1 MPRARF
7 IVACFPFFLA
17 ILANAQDTPYR
28 IGPAPAWVE
37 IAPLPDPNPVPA
49 GEISGGLYY
58 LRIDEQH
65 RVEGR
70 SVDFFSHTAYTIVNT
85 QGIQNGSQLA
95 IDFDPTYQALTL
107 HFVRILRNGEVMDRL
122 DPADVRI
129 LQRETELEYQIY
141 DGTLTASLILED
153 IQTNDL
159 VEYAYTLA
167 GDNPIFEGTYAGGF
181 NAQLD
186 IPVKELTHRLIWP
199 ADRTLNVRSYGTEVE
214 PEIRL
219 LGGAREY
226 RWRLTDVP
234 ALVPDDQLPYWY
246 NPYPWVQV
254 SEWESWEAVATWGRS
269 LFDRVN
275 RPSEALTREVDRIR
289 AGHASPKDRL
299 AAALRFAQDEI
310 RYMGIE
316 IGVNSHEPRSPAEV
330 LQKRFGDCKD
340 KSLLLVA
347 MLRELGIEAHPVL
360 VNTIDA
366 REMDRWLPDA
376 GLFDHAIVRATVGDT
391 VYWFDPTN
399 SLQRGTADA
408 IHQPDFDQALVLEP
422 GANALTWMYPP
433 VLGLPL
439 SEVEESFDLR
449 NGLDAPVAYT
459 ITSTYRSENAD
470 YMRGLFANSSRQE
483 LEKNYLNYYADIYPY
498 IAPAGAMEIEDDEVA
513 NVVRVTEYYRV
524 DSMWTTEGRRVSA
537 YFYPM
542 EFGALL
548 EKPSTR
554 IRTMPIG
561 ISHPVHLDQTTRIHL
576 PEPWPVESTVI
587 SVEDPAFS
595 YQGVVAI
602 ERQTVIITN
611 SYRTNTDFVPIEAIP
626 AYIDNVERVE
636 DQLGYALYREASLL
650 EADFPWPISLAG
662 LAVLV
667 GIVVFF
673 LRRSKPSASDRAPR
687 PGL

>member
-1 MPRARF
+1 MPHARF
-7 IVACFPFFLA
+7 LVILLLAFVATT
-17 ILANAQDTPYR
+17 ANAQNTPFR
-28 IGPAPAWVE
+28 VGPAPAWVD

-49 GEISGGLYY
+49 GEISDGLYY
-58 LRIDEQH
+58 LRIDEQQ
-65 RVEGR
+65 RVDGR
-70 SVDFFSHTAYTIVNT
+70 SVDYFSHTAYAIVNS
-85 QGIQNGSQLA
+85 QGIQNGSQLT

-107 HFVRILRNGEVMDRL
+107 HFVRILRNGEVLDRL
-122 DPADVRI
+122 DPADVRL

-167 GDNPIFEGTYAGGF
+167 GDNPIFEGTYASAFSTRLG
-181 NAQLD
+181 
-186 IPVKELTHRLIWP
+186 IPVKELTYRLLWP
-199 ADRTLNVRSYGTEVE
+199 ADRTLNVRSYGAEVE

-219 LGGAREY
+219 LDGAREY

-289 AGHASPKDRL
+289 AGHATPKDRL

-316 IGVNSHEPRSPAEV
+316 IGVNSHEPRSPADV

-376 GLFDHAIVRATVGDT
+376 GLFDHAIVRATVNDT
-391 VYWFDPTN
+391 VYWFDPTS
-399 SLQRGTADA
+399 SLQRGAAEA

-422 GANALTWMYPP
+422 GASALTWMYPP

-439 SEVEESFDLR
+439 SEIEESFDLR
-449 NGLDAPVAYT
+449 DGLDAPAAYT

-470 YMRGLFANSSRQE
+470 YMRGLLANSSRQE
-483 LEKNYLNYYADIYPY
+483 LEKNYLNYYAEMYPH

-513 NVVRVTEYYRV
+513 NVLRVKEYYRI
-524 DSMWTTEGRRVSA
+524 DSLWTSEGRRTSA
-537 YFYPM
+537 YFYPL
-542 EFGALL
+542 EFSALL

-576 PEPWPVESTVI
+576 PEPWPVDFSVTE
-587 SVEDPAFS
+587 VEDPAFS
-595 YQGVVAI
+595 YQGVVTSEGQA
-602 ERQTVIITN
+602 VIITN
-611 SYRTNTDFVPIEAIP
+611 SYRTNTDFVAVDAIP
-626 AYIDNVERVE
+626 AYILHVEQVE
-636 DQLGYALYREASLL
+636 NQLGYELYRDASLL
-650 EADFPWPISLAG
+650 DADFPWPISLAG
-662 LAVLV
+662 LAALV
-667 GIVVFF
+667 GIIVM
-673 LRRSKPSASDRAPR
+673 LRRKPKRRLGSS
-687 PGL
+687 